1 MRAWVVLAGLNGML
15 AVGMG
20 AYAAHG
26 LAGDAY
32 VQGLAE
38 RASQYQLLHALAL
51 LAADR
56 LAAEGRRLAHGAAA
70 LFLAGLLLFSGSLY
84 WRALTGAALPLPMI
98 TPAGGMAFMAG
109 WLVLALVGVRRGKVS
124 LRGLS

>member
-1 MRAWVVLAGLNGML
+1 MRVWVVLAGLNGL
-15 AVGMG
+15 IAVGMG

-38 RASQYQLLHALAL
+38 RAAHYQLLHALAL

-56 LAAEGRRLAHGAAA
+56 LAAERRRLAHGAAA
-70 LFLAGLLLFSGSLY
+70 LFLAGLVLFCGSLY
-84 WRALTGAALPLPMI
+84 WRALTGLQLPLPMI

-109 WLVLALVGVRRGKVS
+109 WLMLAVAGVRR
-124 LRGLS
+124 

>member
-1 MRAWVVLAGLNGML
+1 MRLWVLLAGLSGMM

-26 LAGDAY
+26 LAGDASL
-32 VQGLAE
+32 QALAE

-56 LAAEGRRLAHGAAA
+56 LAVDRRRLGHGAAA
-70 LFLAGLLLFSGSLY
+70 LFLIGTVLFCGSLY
-84 WRALTGAALPLPMI
+84 FKAITGSPLAVPML
-98 TPAGGMAFMAG
+98 TPAGGMTFMAG
-109 WLVLALVGVRRGKVS
+109 WLVLAMAGLGRR
-124 LRGLS
+124 R